1 MLSTTLTDAINDQ
14 IAFEM
19 NSGYLYLGMSA
30 YCEGRNLPGFAKW
43 LRIQWQEEVGHAMKL
58 YDMVL
63 ERGARV
69 TLQSIEKPP
78 VKYSSV
84 LDLFKQVLAHEKKV
98 TATINKLYALA
109 TKESDYATLVAL
121 QWFIT
126 EQVEEEKNVADI
138 LAALE
143 LIGDSGTSLY
153 MLDRQMGSRAAG

>member
-109 TKESDYATLVAL
+109 TKESDYATQVAL

-153 MLDRQMGSRAAG
+153 MLDRQMDSRAAG

>member
-109 TKESDYATLVAL
+109 TKESDYATQVAL